1 MRAKQYKKNNF
12 FLWRLEIQKKIDFIL
27 LAFYYFV
34 LLSQLIKHIGS
45 AHNKVE
51 NYLPAEFCLP
61 RSIRGMFLK
70 IPSTTGIVEE
80 TNEDPDHHQDQGEK
94 SSHQISP
101 ETVKDLDNP
110 IGEDTEAPIPNDEIT
125 EEVTKE
131 DGNCQNLPPGDYVGE
146 KQFVWTVSKRENVF
160 CYSDSD
166 EQNLYFCKTQIY
178 IFKKVK
184 YTFSKNLVVI

>member
-1 MRAKQYKKNNF
+1 
-12 FLWRLEIQKKIDFIL
+12 
-27 LAFYYFV
+27 
-34 LLSQLIKHIGS
+34 
-45 AHNKVE
+45 
-51 NYLPAEFCLP
+51 
-61 RSIRGMFLK
+61 MFLK

-131 DGNCQNLPPGDYVGE
+131 DGNCQNLPSGDYVGE
-146 KQFVWTVSKRENVF
+146 KQFVWTVSERENVF
-160 CYSDSD
+160 CYSDTD
-166 EQNLYFCKTQIY
+166 E
-178 IFKKVK
+178 
-184 YTFSKNLVVI
+184 